1 MPPKD
6 KKPPALKLFMVQL
19 KNIQTALDD
28 IFRFVQNYQP
38 TCTVSAINIR
48 LQRIDELWGRYEET
62 LNDIQAHDDFEDEEG
77 EFDEARLRHS
87 DKYYECKAFLM
98 DKVKERAGPDDGD
111 SSIRGNETLPHG
123 HGTLDH
129 VRLPQIK
136 LQNFNGDID
145 EWISFRDLYT
155 SLIHRKT
162 DLPEVEK
169 FHYLKGCLQ
178 GEPKNLIDPLKITKA
193 NYQVAWDLL
202 IKRYD
207 NSKLLKKR
215 QVQALFNLPTVVKE
229 SVVDL
234 HTLMD
239 GFERVVQNL
248 DQVVKPEEYKDLLL
262 VNLLTTRLDPVTR
275 RGWEEHSSIKEQ
287 DTLADLTDF
296 MRRRIRILESLPTKT
311 SDSKGSHQSQQ
322 PMKMKSSAVKASYG
336 SVQSSGGRCM
346 VCKENHPLYQCSSF
360 QRLSVREREAVLR
373 SNSLCRN
380 CLRPGH
386 IAKNCPSKY
395 FCRSCKGR
403 HNTLVCFKSGKDV
416 SAKVAAAT
424 ERNNSPPPDAG
435 EHSGSTSAQVVNVV
449 ATDSTISGA
458 AQQFSSHVLLA
469 TAVIIVED
477 DEGSRFPARA
487 LLDSGSESNFIAER
501 LSQRLRTRR
510 EKVNISV
517 LGIGQAASKVK
528 HRIQAMVC
536 SRITNFSRNVNFLVL
551 PKVTADLPTA
561 KVNMNGWKM
570 PDGISLADPAFFSPS
585 AVDMV
590 LGIEFFFDFFES
602 GRRISIGNQM
612 PTFNESVFGWVVCG
626 GQTKQTES
634 LRVNCSTATTATL
647 EKLIARFWASEE
659 VGSSKILSTEE
670 QRCEEL
676 FQQSIHRESDG
687 RYTVSLPKDED
698 VVSRI
703 GESRDI
709 AYRRFLGTE
718 RRLARDANL
727 REQYHQFMAE
737 YIQLEHMTKVKD
749 TPESRKRCFLPHHPV
764 IKEASTTTK
773 VRVVFDASCKTS
785 SGVSLNDALLVGPIV
800 QEDLRSIMFR
810 SRMKQIMLVA
820 DVEKMFRQIF
830 IYPEDRHLQCI
841 LWRFDTG
848 AAVDVYQLNTVTYGT
863 KPAPFLATRTFN
875 QLATDE
881 KLQYPL
887 AARAVTEDTYM
898 DDVITGADT
907 IQAASEI
914 RKQLEEMTSK
924 GGFRLRKWA
933 SNKLEVLEGVAEDYL
948 AIHLSEGI
956 NLDPDPAVKTIELT
970 WMPNSDQLRFQ
981 FDIPSCPIT
990 SQLSKR
996 QVLSVI
1002 ASLFDPLGLIG
1013 AVITT
1018 AKAIMQ
1024 LLWKIKATN
1033 NQALYWDQP
1042 LPSTVGELWRAYY
1055 DQLPILNDLRIDRCV
1070 MVPRAVVVEIHCF
1083 SDASTKAFGG
1093 CVYKRGEYDEGRVKV
1108 RLLSSK
1114 SKAPLKTQSIP
1125 RLEL

>member
-1 MPPKD
+1 
-6 KKPPALKLFMVQL
+6 
-19 KNIQTALDD
+19 
-28 IFRFVQNYQP
+28 
-38 TCTVSAINIR
+38 
-48 LQRIDELWGRYEET
+48 
-62 LNDIQAHDDFEDEEG
+62 
-77 EFDEARLRHS
+77 
-87 DKYYECKAFLM
+87 M

-111 SSIRGNETLPHG
+111 SSMRGNETLPHG

-136 LQNFNGDID
+136 LQSFNGDID

-215 QVQALFNLPTVVKE
+215 QVQALFNLPTLSKE

-322 PMKMKSSAVKASYG
+322 PMKQKSSAVKASYG
-336 SVQSSGGRCM
+336 SVQSSGGRCT

-380 CLRPGH
+380 CFRPGH

-403 HNTLVCFKSGKDV
+403 HNTLVCFKSGKDG

-458 AQQFSSHVLLA
+458 SQQFSSHVLLA
-469 TAVIIVED
+469 TAVVIVED

-501 LSQRLRTRR
+501 LSQRLRTHR
-510 EKVNISV
+510 EKVDISV

-536 SRITNFSRNVNFLVL
+536 SRITDFSRNVNFLVL

-561 KVNMNGWKM
+561 KINMNGWKM
-570 PDGISLADPAFFSPS
+570 PEGISLADPAFFSPC

-590 LGIEFFFDFFES
+590 L
-602 GRRISIGNQM
+602 SID
-612 PTFNESVFGWVVCG
+612 
-626 GQTKQTES
+626 
-634 LRVNCSTATTATL
+634 TATTATL

-659 VGSSKILSTEE
+659 VGTSKILSTEE

-727 REQYHQFMAE
+727 RQQYHQFMAD

-749 TPESRKRCFLPHHPV
+749 TTESEKRCFLPHHPV

-785 SGVSLNDALLVGPIV
+785 SGVSLNDALLVV
-800 QEDLRSIMFR
+800 Q
-810 SRMKQIMLVA
+810 
-820 DVEKMFRQIF
+820 
-830 IYPEDRHLQCI
+830 
-841 LWRFDTG
+841 
-848 AAVDVYQLNTVTYGT
+848 
-863 KPAPFLATRTFN
+863 
-875 QLATDE
+875 
-881 KLQYPL
+881 
-887 AARAVTEDTYM
+887 
-898 DDVITGADT
+898 
-907 IQAASEI
+907 
-914 RKQLEEMTSK
+914 
-924 GGFRLRKWA
+924 
-933 SNKLEVLEGVAEDYL
+933 
-948 AIHLSEGI
+948 
-956 NLDPDPAVKTIELT
+956 
-970 WMPNSDQLRFQ
+970 
-981 FDIPSCPIT
+981 
-990 SQLSKR
+990 
-996 QVLSVI
+996 
-1002 ASLFDPLGLIG
+1002 
-1013 AVITT
+1013 
-1018 AKAIMQ
+1018 
-1024 LLWKIKATN
+1024 
-1033 NQALYWDQP
+1033 
-1042 LPSTVGELWRAYY
+1042 
-1055 DQLPILNDLRIDRCV
+1055 
-1070 MVPRAVVVEIHCF
+1070 
-1083 SDASTKAFGG
+1083 
-1093 CVYKRGEYDEGRVKV
+1093 
-1108 RLLSSK
+1108 SSK
-1114 SKAPLKTQSIP
+1114 KTFDRSCF
-1125 RLEL
+1125 EVA

>member
-1 MPPKD
+1 MPPKE

-48 LQRIDELWGRYEET
+48 LQRIGELWGQYEET
-62 LNDIQAHDDFEDEEG
+62 LNDIQAHDNFEDEEG
-77 EFDEARLRHS
+77 EFDEARLGFS
-87 DKYYECKAFLM
+87 DKFYECKAFLM
-98 DKVKERAGPDDGD
+98 DKVKGQVGPDDVD
-111 SSIRGNETLPHG
+111 SSMRGNETLPHR

-136 LQNFNGDID
+136 LQTFNGDID
-145 EWISFRDLYT
+145 E
-155 SLIHRKT
+155 KT

-178 GEPKNLIDPLKITKA
+178 GEPKNLIDLLKISKA
-193 NYQVAWDLL
+193 NYQVAWGLL
-202 IKRYD
+202 INRYG
-207 NSKLLKKR
+207 NSKLLKKS
-215 QVQALFNLPTVVKE
+215 QVKALFNLKTLSKE

-248 DQVVKPEEYKDLLL
+248 DQVVKPEEHKDLLL

-296 MRRRIRILESLPTKT
+296 IRRRVRILESLPTKT

-322 PMKMKSSAVKASYG
+322 PMKQKSSAVKASYG
-336 SVQSSGGRCM
+336 SVQSSGEQCM

-373 SNSLCRN
+373 SNSLCMN
-380 CLRPGH
+380 CFRPGH

-403 HNTLVCFKSGKDV
+403 HNTLVCFKSGKDG
-416 SAKVAAAT
+416 SSKVAAAT
-424 ERNNSPPPDAG
+424 ERNNSPPDAG
-435 EHSGSTSAQVVNVV
+435 EHSGSTSAQVVNVF

-469 TAVIIVED
+469 TAVVIVED

-510 EKVNISV
+510 EKVDFSV

-528 HRIQAMVC
+528 HRIQALVC
-536 SRITNFSRNVNFLVL
+536 SRITYFSRSVNFLVL
-551 PKVTADLPTA
+551 PKVTA

-570 PDGISLADPAFFSPS
+570 PDGISLADPAFFSPQFS
-585 AVDMV
+585 AVDMA
-590 LGIEFFFDFFES
+590 
-602 GRRISIGNQM
+602 RISIGNQM

-626 GQTKQTES
+626 GQTKPTES

-659 VGSSKILSTEE
+659 VGTSKILSTEE

-676 FQQSIHRESDG
+676 FQQSDFTG
-687 RYTVSLPKDED
+687 NTVSLPKDED
-698 VVSRI
+698 VVSSI
-703 GESRDI
+703 GDLRDI

-737 YIQLEHMTKVKD
+737 YIQLGHMTKVKD
-749 TPESRKRCFLPHHPV
+749 TTESEKRCFLPHHPV

-800 QEDLRSIMFR
+800 QEDLRSIMLR

-820 DVEKMFRQIF
+820 DVEKMFQQIF
-830 IYPEDRHLQCI
+830 IYPEYRHLQCI
-841 LWRFDTG
+841 FWRSDTG

-881 KLQYPL
+881 MLQYPL

-924 GGFRLRKWA
+924 GGFQLRKWA
-933 SNKLEVLEGVAEDYL
+933 SNKLEVLE
-948 AIHLSEGI
+948 
-956 NLDPDPAVKTIELT
+956 
-970 WMPNSDQLRFQ
+970 
-981 FDIPSCPIT
+981 
-990 SQLSKR
+990 
-996 QVLSVI
+996 
-1002 ASLFDPLGLIG
+1002 
-1013 AVITT
+1013 
-1018 AKAIMQ
+1018 
-1024 LLWKIKATN
+1024 
-1033 NQALYWDQP
+1033 
-1042 LPSTVGELWRAYY
+1042 
-1055 DQLPILNDLRIDRCV
+1055 
-1070 MVPRAVVVEIHCF
+1070 
-1083 SDASTKAFGG
+1083 
-1093 CVYKRGEYDEGRVKV
+1093 
-1108 RLLSSK
+1108 
-1114 SKAPLKTQSIP
+1114 
-1125 RLEL
+1125 